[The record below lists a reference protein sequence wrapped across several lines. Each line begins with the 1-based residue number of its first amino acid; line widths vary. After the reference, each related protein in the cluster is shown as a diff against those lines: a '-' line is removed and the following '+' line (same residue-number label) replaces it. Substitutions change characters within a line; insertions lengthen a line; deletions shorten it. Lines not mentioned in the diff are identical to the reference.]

1 MTSTLCSRLVLNLYE
16 VATPDGPTTDA
27 GSSPDL
33 MTAGI
38 LTTRIE
44 LGISMDDDR
53 SKVKSTGSDLF

>member
-1 MTSTLCSRLVLNLYE
+1 M
-16 VATPDGPTTDA
+16 DA

-53 SKVKSTGSDLF
+53 SEVKSTGSDLFR